1 MCVGGGG
8 GVWAALIQ
16 SVRRHQQI
24 KNARLPGRRA
34 PSTLLVSSL
43 QTFPAEFQLTS
54 LHNYTRQFLTVNL
67 CMCIEHTYVKEM
79 HSVLA
84 THTHTHTHTQPVC
97 CISLG
102 DPDLHPGHRASCLE
116 SQIYWEQHMYP
127 SDSRQSL
134 STITSC
140 SRALLSSKTSVRRCW
155 RQFRLLFP
163 LTHLQAN
170 AIEDSWPQLPLTR
183 PGHSRWSLSSGNLDS
198 VWRAN
203 ALEGALPSPS
213 LLRQR
218 CSHSPG
224 SPSRVTVEG
233 VPSLKEAEGGNL
245 ARGRR
250 NGWVQYVLQH
260 QTTR

>member
-1 MCVGGGG
+1 MCVCGGG

-67 CMCIEHTYVKEM
+67 CMCIEHTYLKEM

-140 SRALLSSKTSVRRCW
+140 SRALLSSKTSVRRC
-155 RQFRLLFP
+155 
-163 LTHLQAN
+163 
-170 AIEDSWPQLPLTR
+170 
-183 PGHSRWSLSSGNLDS
+183 
-198 VWRAN
+198 
-203 ALEGALPSPS
+203 
-213 LLRQR
+213 
-218 CSHSPG
+218 
-224 SPSRVTVEG
+224 
-233 VPSLKEAEGGNL
+233 
-245 ARGRR
+245 
-250 NGWVQYVLQH
+250 
-260 QTTR
+260 